1 MFAGV
6 VDATIAFL
14 TIGFAKDI
22 GYAFGDNLSE
32 YSQHRALIIFG
43 IGLWMLEI
51 SINMIDAR
59 VYHFLSFFM
68 AVRNEL
74 GYLGALFSRFDVL
87 LTFTVTK
94 VCDRFCANMKSISI
108 FSILLPLLMT
118 VAVFCVQKKPAL
130 PEEESSEREED
141 DDRCALVKCFREMF
155 RTMKRRNKT

>member
-6 VDATIAFL
+6 VGATVAFL

-32 YSQHRALIIFG
+32 YTQHRALIIFG

-59 VYHFLSFFM
+59 CSDFRHDLASKDQPKIRLAYQFFLFSM

-87 LTFTVTK
+87 LAFTVTK
-94 VCDRFCANMKSISI
+94 ACDRNSQQYLRRSQ
-108 FSILLPLLMT
+108 
-118 VAVFCVQKKPAL
+118 V
-130 PEEESSEREED
+130 RE
-141 DDRCALVKCFREMF
+141 
-155 RTMKRRNKT
+155 KRMVTDAH